1 MMEKLAHIAQEEK
14 LTVTPE
20 ILQAVLTVANGD
32 MRKATTTLQ
41 SASQLHGSGGMTADA
56 IIDVAGLVPPS
67 MIDNLWASIKSN
79 QFKKMEQQV
88 DLLLVEGYSTMTILS
103 ALHELTVK
111 SDLTD
116 LQKAKIC
123 MKMAEADKCL
133 IHQADEKLQL
143 LTTCSVAMRVVCQKA

>member
-1 MMEKLAHIAQEEK
+1 MLEKLTLISAEEK
-14 LTVTPE
+14 LTVNPE
-20 ILQAVLTVANGD
+20 ILQAILTVANGD

-41 SASQLHGSGGMTADA
+41 SASQLHGANGMTADA
-56 IIDVAGLVPPS
+56 IIDVAGLVPPG

-88 DLLLVEGYSTMTILS
+88 ELMLVEGFSTMTILS
-103 ALHELTVK
+103 ALHDLVVK
-111 SDLTD
+111 SELSD

-133 IHQADEKLQL
+133 VQQADEKLQL
-143 LTTCSVAMRVVCQKA
+143 MSTCSLAMRVVANAV